1 MLLRGINDDVATMRS
16 LMTELLR
23 IRVRPYY
30 LYHCDNVTGVSH
42 FMTSVEKGWEIMEG
56 LQGHI
61 TGFGV
66 PQYVLTTRL
75 GKIPVAQPYHRVT
88 SEGLM
93 LRNYKGQEMVV
104 DSAAY
109 PLTEA
114 ALGRGP
120 RLAAGPEREDAGEK
134 GRRRK

>member
-1 MLLRGINDDVATMRS
+1 MGNQTVLLRGVNDDVATMRT

-66 PQYVLTTRL
+66 PQYVLTTRI
-75 GKIPVAQPYHRVT
+75 GKIPIARPAFTQTPD
-88 SEGLM
+88 GLL
-93 LRNYKGQEMVV
+93 LRNYQGEEMIV
-104 DSAAY
+104 DDAVH
-109 PLTEA
+109 PITE
-114 ALGRGP
+114 P
-120 RLAAGPEREDAGEK
+120 DAT
-134 GRRRK
+134 

>member
-1 MLLRGINDDVATMRS
+1 MRK

-30 LYHCDNVTGVSH
+30 LYHCDNVTGVAH

-75 GKIPVAQPYHRVT
+75 GKIPMTKPSYEQVP
-88 SEGLM
+88 EGLL

-104 DSAAY
+104 DQDVYPVTEPSADNGDG
-109 PLTEA
+109 
-114 ALGRGP
+114 GR
-120 RLAAGPEREDAGEK
+120 
-134 GRRRK
+134 